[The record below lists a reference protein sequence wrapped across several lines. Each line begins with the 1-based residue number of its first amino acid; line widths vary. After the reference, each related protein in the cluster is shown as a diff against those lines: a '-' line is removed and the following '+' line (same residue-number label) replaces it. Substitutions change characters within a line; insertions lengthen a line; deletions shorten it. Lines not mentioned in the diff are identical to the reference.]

1 MNELVSNKKNAVI
14 LIGLVIVLLLFAL
27 YYFLLSPLKS
37 ERETKEVSVK
47 VLEGEVKALRE
58 EYNTFQLEADSDD
71 NVFKMKAKIP
81 LERELDEL
89 LLSLEEVE
97 LLSDSKIESIEFNNY
112 DGIIDE
118 TQLAQYPIEEVEE
131 NTETGEEESGEATD
145 QADAIEASE
154 ENLEEPPISPVADT
168 ALPGNLKLITFNV
181 SVLTKNYDQLVLLI
195 EEIENMERVVRVD
208 QIIMDAPGEEDLL
221 NEELPTD
228 TSATIQLTTFFHKE

>member
-37 ERETKEVSVK
+37 ERDTKEVSVK
-47 VLEGEVKALRE
+47 VLEGEVQALRE
-58 EYNTFQLEADSDD
+58 EYDTFQLEADSDN

-112 DGIIDE
+112 DGILDE
-118 TQLAQYPIEEVEE
+118 TQLAQYPVEEIEE

-154 ENLEEPPISPVADT
+154 ENSEEPPISPVADT
-168 ALPGNLKLITFNV
+168 ALPANLKLITFNV
-181 SVLTKNYDQLVLLI
+181 SVLTKNYEQLVLLI
-195 EEIENMERVVRVD
+195 EEIENMERVVRID

-221 NEELPTD
+221 TEELPTA